1 MAFRITQDLHHTVI
15 HPSWT
20 LAPQSCALEF
30 PAMATKHLLSIA
42 DDPQYE
48 GKEIW
53 LGGLS
58 AGGWCALRLLLALC
72 EETLESKDDTER
84 NRLNAVLNR
93 IPGIFLF
100 CPAVTLEM
108 DDEAKRLGN
117 LASTD
122 SQNEPFFLLTSGS
135 PVDQS
140 SCGQIRQA
148 VVLWCGSLPRF
159 IRKTA
164 RAPSRESTSIC
175 QGDRGH
181 NTAGP
186 EFLDQ
191 QQSRHASRVRPEFGQ
206 VETLHRFI
214 VHRVVRR
221 SLPRSPRYAPQVI
234 GHGQESC

>member
-30 PAMATKHLLSIA
+30 PAMAVKHLLSIA

-72 EETLESKDDTER
+72 EEALDSKDDAR
-84 NRLNAVLNR
+84 RSRLNAVLDR

-100 CPAVTLEM
+100 CPSVTLEM

-122 SQNEPFFLLTSGS
+122 PRHDKWLLTSGS
-135 PVDQS
+135 AVDQS
-140 SCGQIRQA
+140 SGRQIRQA
-148 VVLWCGSLPRF
+148 VVLWWGSIPRF
-159 IRKTA
+159 LRQTA
-164 RAPSRESTSIC
+164 RVSSRESTSIC

-186 EFLDQ
+186 EVLDQ
-191 QQSRHASRVRPEFGQ
+191 QQSRHASRVRPAFGQ
-206 VETLHRFI
+206 VETLHHFI
-214 VHRVVRR
+214 VYRVVRH
-221 SLPRSPRYAPQVI
+221 SISWSPKYAPQVI
-234 GHGQESC
+234 GHGQERC